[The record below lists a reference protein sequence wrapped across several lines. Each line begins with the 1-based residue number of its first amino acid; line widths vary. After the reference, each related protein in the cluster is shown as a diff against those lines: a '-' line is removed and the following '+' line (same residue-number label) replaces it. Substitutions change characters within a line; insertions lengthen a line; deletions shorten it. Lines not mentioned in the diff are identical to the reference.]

1 MKLDTGSLLEL
12 DIKVD
17 DSKLELDSV
26 LEAKLEDSELR
37 DCKLDDIKLED
48 SKLEE
53 DSTLD
58 EDKKLE
64 LN

>member
-12 DIKVD
+12 VFKVE
-17 DSKLELDSV
+17 DSKLEMVSE
-26 LEAKLEDSELR
+26 LEAKLEDDELT
-37 DCKLDDIKLED
+37 DCRLEDIKLED